1 MNHFGEASKGPRGF
15 VQRKAFDDILTGDQV
30 VSHWRWGTRLKNKIF
45 GVCTGRWSKCGVIHS
60 RLNESINSTYVI
72 ERPFSF
78 TLIINDMK
86 RILKKVFKSKKPSLG
101 SIHGLV
107 PATSTSTST
116 GSGATDLM
124 LSVPA
129 CDSGTTSAQ
138 VAAGIVSVQFRPSH
152 LWVLTYCY

>member
-1 MNHFGEASKGPRGF
+1 MR
-15 VQRKAFDDILTGDQV
+15 
-30 VSHWRWGTRLKNKIF
+30 NKIEEQDF
-45 GVCTGRWSKCGVIHS
+45 RSVHGEMVQVWGNSFKTERKYHLLI
-60 RLNESINSTYVI
+60 SITTHFPVLCERYLVTVTPYDGYLNSTYVI

-138 VAAGIVSVQFRPSH
+138 VAVGTSVSVQFRPSH
-152 LWVLTYCY
+152 L